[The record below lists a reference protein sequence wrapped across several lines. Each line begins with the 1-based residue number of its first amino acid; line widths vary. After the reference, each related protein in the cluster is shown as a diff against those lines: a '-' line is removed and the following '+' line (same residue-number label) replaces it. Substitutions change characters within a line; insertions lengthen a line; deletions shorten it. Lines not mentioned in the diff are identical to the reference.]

1 LIGKEKR
8 LAQVRNAKRTYRLKM
23 RAAGFRE
30 IIVWATPAQAE
41 KIREMVKGN
50 IPPIANGAQHD

>member
-1 LIGKEKR
+1 MDKEKR
-8 LAQVRNAKRTYRLKM
+8 RAQVREAKRIYREKM
-23 RAAGFRE
+23 RAAGYRE

-50 IPPIANGAQHD
+50 TPPP

>member
-1 LIGKEKR
+1 MDKEKR
-8 LAQVRNAKRTYRLKM
+8 LAQVREAKRTYRTKM
-23 RAAGFRE
+23 RASGLHE

-50 IPPIANGAQHD
+50 IPPSANGDAT